1 MSKTVLI
8 PLADGFE
15 EVEAITLIDVLR
27 RAGADVTVS
36 SLREETTVTGAHGV
50 RMIAD
55 EPLSMVE
62 NCVFDLIALPG
73 GMPGAQNLRDSEALT
88 SILETQ
94 NAHQGLIGAICAA
107 PAVVL
112 NEIGLL
118 EGKTATAYPSFIE
131 RIPENQRSSDAVVED
146 GNIVTSAGPG
156 TAMEFSLLL
165 AARLFG
171 PEKSDEIRA
180 GMLVNA

>member
-15 EVEAITLIDVLR
+15 EIEAMTMIDVLR
-27 RAGADVTVS
+27 RAGADLTVC
-36 SLREETTVTGAHGV
+36 SLAEEKTVTGAHGV
-50 RMIAD
+50 RVIAD

-62 NCVFDLIALPG
+62 NCTFDLVALPG
-73 GMPGAQNLRDSEALT
+73 GMPGASNLRASEALT
-88 SILETQ
+88 KILAAQ

-118 EGKTATAYPSFIE
+118 EGKMATAYPGFIDT
-131 RIPENQRSSDAVVED
+131 IPEDRRSTDTVVED
-146 GNIVTSAGPG
+146 GHIVTSAGPG
-156 TAMEFSLLL
+156 TAIEFALRLTT
-165 AARLFG
+165 RLFG
-171 PEKSDEIRA
+171 PAKAAEVSA
-180 GMLVNA
+180 GMLVVQ